1 MHQMLFTIGP
11 LKITCFGVMAACGFL
26 SASILLF
33 ANRKSRGV
41 SVDAINDLT
50 LYSIVAGILG
60 ARLFYVIQ
68 FWPEYQNNFLQIF
81 RIDKGGLVFYGGFFA
96 ALATLY
102 IYCKRKDL
110 SFLGVI
116 DLLAPCLAIGH
127 AFGRIGCFLNGCCY
141 GRPTT
146 LPWGVEF
153 PQGSFPFENYPFE
166 KLHPTQLY
174 ESAFNFLLAIALV
187 ILLRKSKTK
196 GVVAATYLI
205 TYGIGRF
212 IIEMFRGDN
221 AKFMNLFTVS
231 QFIGIILI
239 AAGIYIFSISRK
251 QNISDE
257 KTDTK

>member
-1 MHQMLFTIGP
+1 MLFTIGP

-33 ANRKSRGV
+33 VNRKSRDI
-41 SVDAINDLT
+41 SADAINDLT

-60 ARLFYVIQ
+60 ARIFYVIQ
-68 FWPEYQNNFLQIF
+68 FWPEYRNNYFQIF
-81 RIDKGGLVFYGGFFA
+81 RIDQGGLVFYGGFFA

-102 IYCKRKDL
+102 IYCKKKNI

-116 DLLAPCLAIGH
+116 DLVAPCLAIGH

-153 PQGSFPFENYPFE
+153 PQESFPFQAYPFE

-187 ILLRKSKTK
+187 IILRKSKTK
-196 GVVAATYLI
+196 GITAATYLI
-205 TYGIGRF
+205 TYGTGRF

-221 AKFMNLFTVS
+221 ARFMNLITIS

-239 AAGIYIFSISRK
+239 AAGIYTFFISRK
-251 QNISDE
+251 LNESVKEPDA
-257 KTDTK
+257 K